1 MKAHV
6 ARYCRQAAAA
16 VLLLALLLGTAADAV
31 VAAPRLP
38 RTASEGAVSPA
49 QKDPDSPA
57 NLSGRIVGSAE
68 IALLWS
74 EPIGS
79 PNPAWHY
86 TTQVNESIEIAIEL
100 GKTVVS
106 PAGTF
111 YTISPYVY
119 WAKNGAL
126 VVDYLVNPS
135 KDDRGGATWWQ
146 REYDTLP
153 DPAFILPWRYDPE
166 KAGQAIEGFTDIQR
180 LRTKD
185 ITISPA
191 RPKPGDT
198 VQLQATVHNYSFKST
213 ASANQ
218 AVPVTVRFYLGDPAH
233 GGELIATGA
242 TASSLGERGK
252 ETVRA
257 SWTVPADA
265 DWRYARIYAVID
277 PDNAIAEI
285 HDENNKGWTV
295 LDFVCAACTSAP
307 DLSIVPGSIQ
317 IFRQTGTF
325 YRVKAQIE
333 AAGAG
338 SAGVPVEFYAGNPG
352 QQGRKI
358 GEDAIAKIKRKGLY
372 LIDQVVNLAGGVNA
386 ASALQ
391 DEIWI
396 QIAAEGVEDSASS
409 NNTAGAPVG
418 NAVDPG
424 SPLYLPLIQR

>member
-16 VLLLALLLGTAADAV
+16 VLLLALLLGTAADAA

-153 DPAFILPWRYDPE
+153 DPAFILP
-166 KAGQAIEGFTDIQR
+166 
-180 LRTKD
+180 
-185 ITISPA
+185 
-191 RPKPGDT
+191 
-198 VQLQATVHNYSFKST
+198 
-213 ASANQ
+213 
-218 AVPVTVRFYLGDPAH
+218 
-233 GGELIATGA
+233 
-242 TASSLGERGK
+242 
-252 ETVRA
+252 
-257 SWTVPADA
+257 
-265 DWRYARIYAVID
+265 
-277 PDNAIAEI
+277 
-285 HDENNKGWTV
+285 
-295 LDFVCAACTSAP
+295 
-307 DLSIVPGSIQ
+307 
-317 IFRQTGTF
+317 
-325 YRVKAQIE
+325 
-333 AAGAG
+333 
-338 SAGVPVEFYAGNPG
+338 
-352 QQGRKI
+352 
-358 GEDAIAKIKRKGLY
+358 
-372 LIDQVVNLAGGVNA
+372 
-386 ASALQ
+386 
-391 DEIWI
+391 
-396 QIAAEGVEDSASS
+396 
-409 NNTAGAPVG
+409 
-418 NAVDPG
+418 
-424 SPLYLPLIQR
+424 